1 MKAAPAAIKI
11 TIPSLEMAEAELIRV
26 LESSIYPGAK
36 LDSIKLVIGYCK
48 ANGLDPMQKPVHIVP
63 MNVKDAKTGEYG
75 WRDVLMQGV
84 GLYRTQASRTGE
96 YVGIDEAVFGETK
109 TAKFNDLEVSYPE
122 WCSITV
128 HRQVSDLPR
137 AFSSGKV
144 FWREAYATKGK
155 ETTPNAMWQKRPF
168 GQLEKCAEALA
179 LRRAFPELGA
189 APTAEEMEGKTFDH
203 DDTPA
208 APAIEGPKER
218 PAQTPSAGAPE
229 AGSAAGVATATR
241 DSSIPEGGTN
251 GKPLSA
257 TQKSILKNSLTRA
270 GLNELDLTT
279 KFGVGIDGIKA
290 ADFNKVSAW
299 ITERAS

>member
-1 MKAAPAAIKI
+1 M
-11 TIPSLEMAEAELIRV
+11 SEQELIRV

-36 LDSIKLVIGYCK
+36 LESIKLVIGYCK
-48 ANGLDPMQKPVHIVP
+48 AQGLDPMQKPVHIVP

-109 TAKFNDLEVSYPE
+109 TARFGELEVSYPE

-128 HRQVSDLPR
+128 HRQVSNLPR

-144 FWREAYATKGK
+144 FWRETYATKGK

-189 APTAEEMEGKTFDH
+189 APTAEEMEGKTIDH
-203 DDTPA
+203 DDAPA
-208 APAIEGPKER
+208 VPAIEGPKSKDGSEG
-218 PAQTPSAGAPE
+218 TPVNVGVRSADPNQRAGADMQPE
-229 AGSAAGVATATR
+229 KK
-241 DSSIPEGGTN
+241 PEPQQKQGNN
-251 GKPLSA
+251 GDKPMSP
-257 TQKSILKNSLTRA
+257 TQQSILRKSLERA
-270 GLNELDLTT
+270 ALNELDIST
-279 KFGVGIDGIKA
+279 KFGVNIDGLKASQYNDVADWIKSR
-290 ADFNKVSAW
+290 SA
-299 ITERAS
+299 S